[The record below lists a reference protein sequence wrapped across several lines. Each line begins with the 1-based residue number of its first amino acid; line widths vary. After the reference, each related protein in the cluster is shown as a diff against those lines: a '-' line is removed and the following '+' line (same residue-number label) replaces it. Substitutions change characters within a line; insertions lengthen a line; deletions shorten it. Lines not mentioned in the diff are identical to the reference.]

1 MLGRELFPQ
10 SPVSPQRG
18 PSDDRSPVVASP
30 SSVTLKGVIAPHSRT
45 QSRRSIDAG
54 PSTLSRA
61 NSLASDPHS
70 PGSGPSGP
78 RVVIRQPSSILQQ
91 PSSPPTTSSP
101 LDVTQTPPEGAQR
114 ADFPL
119 LPAFLEHAAHSATS
133 SSSSLSFASS
143 ASSKFDTLETEG
155 HRRSIR
161 QFKDARKTP
170 KSRSPSP
177 LKDASRDVQDPP
189 SRPSS
194 SRREFSP
201 TRTLKKAIS
210 IQNIPKKAQAS
221 GASSSPAAAEDP
233 KLLKKQRSFH
243 HTLIPV
249 HSLIPVPPLPASLKQ
264 ASSSNVPFGR
274 DASLVPEERRA
285 SVQPSQKP
293 PSTSSA
299 SSPMHVRRRLF
310 SGTSLRR
317 SLSSQSAEPDDDL
330 QSILSLSSPTLP
342 SARPHTAIPV
352 NRPPVP
358 NRSDPSSFWDEEF
371 PTSPATVDV
380 SRDHTRKHILSAADI
395 LKFENMVR
403 DGENLNKF
411 RRSRGDSFSSYTTCK
426 QSVRTAPSSATSVK
440 SFSPPSA
447 MRYVG
452 SSGDAVSGR
461 STTLVR
467 SRTRGNS
474 LQGRV
479 VDVMNGRPHATSPVT
494 GQTTRSL
501 SFQSLHALQGLPVP
515 PRIRSRMSTSSGA
528 TLYSAENPA
537 SALFTPGERSS
548 IVITPLSPP
557 PVRRSPTGP
566 TRRMHDPATGPPAA
580 LKPGISRRPSFLDM
594 KDDVDQESPPPEDSS
609 LDDSFLDMGKASLDT
624 VRSADEYPDP
634 ATSDLT

>member
-18 PSDDRSPVVASP
+18 PSDDRSPAVASP
-30 SSVTLKGVIAPHSRT
+30 SSVTLTDVPNKGPIASHSRT
-45 QSRRSIDAG
+45 QSRRSTDAG
-54 PSTLSRA
+54 PSTLSRV

-70 PGSGPSGP
+70 VASGPSRP
-78 RVVIRQPSSILQQ
+78 RVVIRQASSILQ
-91 PSSPPTTSSP
+91 PPSPPTTSPP
-101 LDVTQTPPEGAQR
+101 LDVPYTPPEGAQR
-114 ADFPL
+114 GDFSL
-119 LPAFLEHAAHSATS
+119 QPAFLEHAVHSATS

-143 ASSKFDTLETEG
+143 TSSKFDALDTDG
-155 HRRSIR
+155 RRRSIR
-161 QFKDARKTP
+161 RLKDARKTP

-210 IQNIPKKAQAS
+210 IQNLPKKAQ
-221 GASSSPAAAEDP
+221 SSSSLASAEDP
-233 KLLKKQRSFH
+233 KVLKKQRSFH
-243 HTLIPV
+243 HT
-249 HSLIPVPPLPASLKQ
+249 LIPVPPLPASLKQ
-264 ASSSNVPFGR
+264 ASSSNLPFGR

-285 SVQPSQKP
+285 SVQPSQKS
-293 PSTSSA
+293 PSV
-299 SSPMHVRRRLF
+299 SSPMHVRKRLF

-317 SLSSQSAEPDDDL
+317 SSSSQSAEPDDDMQL
-330 QSILSLSSPTLP
+330 ILSLPSPTLP

-352 NRPPVP
+352 NRSHVP

-380 SRDHTRKHILSAADI
+380 SRDHTPKHILSAADI

-411 RRSRGDSFSSYTTCK
+411 QRSRGDSISSYTTCK
-426 QSVRTAPSSATSVK
+426 QSVRTAPNSATSVR

-447 MRYVG
+447 LRYIG
-452 SSGDAVSGR
+452 SSGEAASGK
-461 STTLVR
+461 SVR

-479 VDVMNGRPHATSPVT
+479 GDVTNGRHHATSPVA

-515 PRIRSRMSTSSGA
+515 PRIRSRMSMSSG
-528 TLYSAENPA
+528 TTSYSAGNSA

-548 IVITPLSPP
+548 VVITPLSPP
-557 PVRRSPTGP
+557 PVRRSPAGP
-566 TRRMHDPATGPPAA
+566 ARRTYDPATAPPSAA
-580 LKPGISRRPSFLDM
+580 LRPGISRRPSFLDM

-609 LDDSFLDMGKASLDT
+609 PEDSFLDMGKASLDT
-624 VRSADEYPDP
+624 VRSAEEDLDP
-634 ATSDLT
+634 APNDLT